1 MRETPFIY
9 VNTVDVTICNLP
21 VSSIYLKSKHMQLQ
35 QLVQQLDCYIIRI
48 RLYIKIKEIFSV
60 SERKEQI
67 LLNDLSYSNF

>member
-35 QLVQQLDCYIIRI
+35 QLDQSANLQLGVT
-48 RLYIKIKEIFSV
+48 IK
-60 SERKEQI
+60 
-67 LLNDLSYSNF
+67 